1 MRFLRIGARLVG
13 LGSST
18 ALIYIFWVTG
28 KTMLFA
34 SEHHRL
40 RLRHL
45 VLNRWARTVASLISM
60 RINVHGRLPE
70 APFFLVANHLSYID
84 IILLASQLNCVFVAK
99 SDIADWPFI
108 GRLAKSVGT
117 IFIDRTNYHD
127 IPRVIRLIEGALAE
141 GAGIVLFP
149 EGTSTR
155 GDQVLPF
162 SPSLL
167 EPAARMRLPVD
178 YGIITY
184 ATPPDELPA
193 HLSICWWGEMTFV
206 PHSLSLLGLKQFE
219 ASVEFGGSPI
229 AEENRKVLAHK
240 LRTAVAD
247 RFVPIVEMEREC
259 IAKEH

>member
-13 LGSST
+13 LGTST

-28 KTMLFA
+28 RTMLFA
-34 SEHHRL
+34 SERRRL

-45 VLNRWARTVASLISM
+45 VINRWARTVAALISM
-60 RINVHGRLPE
+60 RINVKGRPPE

-84 IILLASQLNCVFVAK
+84 IILLATQLNCVFVAK
-99 SDIADWPFI
+99 NDIADWPFI

-155 GDQVLPF
+155 GDRVLPF

-167 EPAARMRLPVD
+167 EPAARINLPVD
-178 YGIITY
+178 YGVITY
-184 ATPPDELPA
+184 ATPPGEVPA
-193 HLSICWWGEMTFV
+193 DLSICWWGEMTFV
-206 PHSLSLLGLKQFE
+206 PHALSLLGLKRFE
-219 ASVEFGGSPI
+219 ASVEFGGRPI
-229 AEENRKVLAHK
+229 EEGNRKILAQK

-247 RFVPIVEMEREC
+247 RFVPIVELEREC
-259 IAKEH
+259 IAKDH